1 MYRGIQ
7 ITQEILAD
15 FCDNTNKELT
25 KLNEDA
31 KIKNAMVIKIE
42 EQLTALDLKI
52 ETNRI
57 LLSEKND
64 NMIYRLSVINDKM
77 IAVEQKTNELNK
89 IMMKHFAYKEYKEI
103 KENKDKKIIQVPQ
116 VPSFGNFPVQPLV
129 QLPVQLPVQPPVQFK
144 FS

>member
-7 ITQEILAD
+7 ITQEMLAD

-31 KIKNAMVIKIE
+31 KIKNAMVIKIG

-129 QLPVQLPVQPPVQFK
+129 QLPVQPPVQFK

>member
-7 ITQEILAD
+7 ITQEMLAD
-15 FCDNTNKELT
+15 FCDNTNKDLT
-25 KLNEDA
+25 KLNEDL
-31 KIKNAMVIKIE
+31 KLKNAMVIKIG

-89 IMMKHFAYKEYKEI
+89 IMMKHFAYKEI
-103 KENKDKKIIQVPQ
+103 KDKKITQ

-129 QLPVQLPVQPPVQFK
+129 QLPTLPVQPPVQFK

>member
-7 ITQEILAD
+7 ITQEMLAD

-31 KIKNAMVIKIE
+31 KIKNTMVIKIG

-89 IMMKHFAYKEYKEI
+89 IMMKHFAYKEI
-103 KENKDKKIIQVPQ
+103 KDKKIPQ

-129 QLPVQLPVQPPVQFK
+129 QLPTLPVPVQPPVQFK